1 VSEIRVSA
9 PDLDEADIAAVGA
22 VLRSGMLAA
31 GPMVAELEAALC
43 DTTGAAHAVAVS
55 SGTSALHC
63 AMNALAVAPGTEIVS
78 TPFTFVGTVNPALM
92 CGARLRFVDI
102 DLDGFGPDLDQL
114 HEAITDRTAAVV
126 VVDLY
131 GQPVA
136 ADGVAAAVGG
146 RVPVVEDA
154 CQALGAAHR
163 DRPAGNLF
171 DVGCFSF
178 YATKNVMSGEG
189 GALVTDDA
197 EIAAS
202 ARRFRQH
209 GMTGPYEYAE
219 LGYNYRMT
227 DVLAALAVR
236 QMARLETIT
245 RARQSKAATLNAGL
259 AGLPGLVLP
268 AAPDGVS
275 HAWHQYVVRVTDDFA
290 CDRDTL
296 AKHLAANDIRSAV
309 YYPKSLPAYPHVAAA
324 TDGPTAFP
332 NSERAAREVLA
343 LPVHPKLSAE
353 DLERV
358 VTVIRDIA
366 GG

>member
-9 PDLDEADIAAVGA
+9 PELDADEIAAVES

-31 GPMVAELEAALC
+31 GPMVGQLEEALC
-43 DTTGAAHAVAVS
+43 AATGAAHAVAVS

-63 AMNALAVAPGTEIVS
+63 AMHALDLRPGTTILA

-102 DLDGFGPDLDQL
+102 DLGGYGPDLDAL
-114 HEAITDRTAAVV
+114 ADAVTDSTAAVV

-131 GQPVA
+131 GQPVD
-136 ADGVAAAVGG
+136 ADRVSAAVGG
-146 RVPVVEDA
+146 RVPIIEDA
-154 CQALGAAHR
+154 CQALGASYG

-178 YATKNVMSGEG
+178 YATKNVMCGEG

-197 EIAAS
+197 AIASS

-219 LGYNYRMT
+219 LGYNYRTT
-227 DVLAALAVR
+227 DVLAAIAVK
-236 QMARLETIT
+236 QMERLGELTA
-245 RARQSKAATLNAGL
+245 ARQHNAGAL
-259 AGLPGLVLP
+259 TAGLTDVPGLVLP
-268 AAPDGVS
+268 AAPSTVQ
-275 HAWHQYVVRVTDDFA
+275 HAWHQYVVRVTSEFM

-296 AKHLAANDIRSAV
+296 AKHLADRDIRTAV
-309 YYPKSLPAYPHVAAA
+309 YYPKSLLAYPHVAAA
-324 TDGPTAFP
+324 TDGETAFP
-332 NSERAAREVLA
+332 NSEQAAREVLA
-343 LPVHPKLSAE
+343 LPVHPGLSRS

-358 VTVIRDIA
+358 VAAIRDVA
-366 GG
+366 GV